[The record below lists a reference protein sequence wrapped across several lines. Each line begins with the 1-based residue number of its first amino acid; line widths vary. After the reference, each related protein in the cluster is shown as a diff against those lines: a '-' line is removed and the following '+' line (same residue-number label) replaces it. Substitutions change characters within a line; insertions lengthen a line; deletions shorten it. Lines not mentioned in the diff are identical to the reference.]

1 MSSSSPGGG
10 YEILGAGLPQETL
23 QAGAARRLGRRPP
36 AIAAA

>member
-10 YEILGAGLPQETL
+10 YEILGAGLPNEALT
-23 QAGAARRLGRRPP
+23 ADAARRRGRRHP